1 MKRSR
6 IKPVSDKR
14 RKVNADRREL
24 IKDIIKERGPLCEA
38 QIPIVCTG
46 LASDAHE
53 VLTRARAGSDKWLLT
68 PENILLLCRQCHT
81 FITENDAWS
90 KENGFLISWSVN
102 IMADLEAAF
111 RARCRFIEEQ

>member
-6 IKPVSDKR
+6 LKPVSEKR
-14 RKVNADRREL
+14 KRVNIERKEML
-24 IKDIIKERGPLCEA
+24 KDILKERGPLCEA
-38 QIPIVCTG
+38 QIPMTCTG

-68 PENILLLCRQCHT
+68 PENVILLCRGCHS
-81 FITENDAWS
+81 FITDNDAWA

-111 RARCRFIEEQ
+111 RARMRFMETQ